1 MSSAQIHRYGG
12 RDVARVERRW
22 DGIGVD
28 LVRWRTTAGATGL
41 TERAEHQVF
50 VTLAGSTGRTVA
62 VTEDGRYDG
71 ADFPGAA
78 TFVPSRHRRR
88 SSYQAGTIDYVAIRL
103 DPHRLASAAGHD
115 GDALEFRGFTNRPDP
130 LVHALAVALRDEV
143 RGGGAA
149 GRLFAES
156 LATTL
161 SLHLIRAYSGAGAGA
176 GAVGSSTRPVPP
188 LAGAALGRV
197 LGHIDEHL
205 HHELRTATLAAVAG
219 VPPHRFHRAFRN
231 ATGRPPH
238 RYVTERR
245 LERAARLLRAAD
257 GPPIAAVAY
266 AVGLSS
272 QSHLTTAFRRRYG
285 TTPRAYR
292 EAARG

>member
-1 MSSAQIHRYGG
+1 MSSTPVHRYGG
-12 RDVARVERRW
+12 RDVARIERRW
-22 DGIGVD
+22 DGVGVD
-28 LVRWRTTAGATGL
+28 LVRWRTTAGVTGL

-62 VTEDGRYDG
+62 VTDDGRYDG
-71 ADFPGAA
+71 ADFPGAT

-88 SSYQAGTIDYVAIRL
+88 SSYQAGAIEYVAIRL
-103 DPHRLASAAGHD
+103 DPRWVARASGHD

-130 LVHALAVALRDEV
+130 LAHALAVALRDEL
-143 RGGGAA
+143 RDGAGGLG

-161 SLHLIRAYSGAGAGA
+161 ALHLVRAHSGAAA
-176 GAVGSSTRPVPP
+176 HAVVPRPVPP
-188 LAGAALGRV
+188 LAGPALGRV
-197 LGHIDEHL
+197 LAHIEEHL
-205 HHELRTATLAAVAG
+205 HAELRTATLAAVAG
-219 VPPHRFHRAFRN
+219 EPPHRFHRAFRN

-285 TTPRAYR
+285 TTPWAYR
-292 EAARG
+292 EAARR

>member
-1 MSSAQIHRYGG
+1 MSTDVHRYGG
-12 RDVARVERRW
+12 RDVARTERRW
-22 DGIGVD
+22 DGVGVD

-103 DPHRLASAAGHD
+103 DPRWVARATGHD

-130 LVHALAVALRDEV
+130 LVHALAVALRDDL
-143 RGGGAA
+143 RDGAA
-149 GRLFAES
+149 DRLFAES

-161 SLHLIRAYSGAGAGA
+161 SLHLVRAHSGTAAN
-176 GAVGSSTRPVPP
+176 AVGPRPVPP
-188 LAGAALGRV
+188 LAGPALGRV
-197 LGHIDEHL
+197 LAHIDEHL
-205 HHELRTATLAAVAG
+205 QHELRTATLAAVAG

-257 GPPIAAVAY
+257 GPAIAAVAY